1 MMEVTPADS
10 AVEEDDGVKVGVMSL
25 RVFASSELL
34 ILAVGGCETSMA
46 VYETEKSSE
55 LYEYT

>member
-10 AVEEDDGVKVGVMSL
+10 VVEADDGVKVGVMRL

-34 ILAVGGCETSMA
+34 ILADEG
-46 VYETEKSSE
+46 
-55 LYEYT
+55 L